1 MIVDE
6 AEARA
11 SEAVDLRAGRNA
23 EGAVVERNNVR
34 AAYQKVVRNDGG
46 PGYLGY
52 TMTAIAGIRLRFA
65 RESQVRLQRRVRELL
80 RQGTGRS
87 LKHTIEVLNPVLRGW
102 ASYFRL
108 SESRR
113 PWEELDGWIRRR
125 LRGLIWQQAK
135 TRQRRTEMLRR
146 RGLSVVRAWHS
157 ARNGHGSW
165 WNAGASHMNEA
176 FPKAF
181 FDKAGLLSLT
191 DTVHYLQRLA

>member
-23 EGAVVERNNVR
+23 EGDVHGAETITAATGQTKAEMARLMEAVVERNNVR

-52 TMTAIAGIRLRFA
+52 TMTTIAGIRLRFA
-65 RESQVRLQRRVRELL
+65 RESQARLQGRVRELL
-80 RQGTGRS
+80 RQRTGRS

-108 SESRR
+108 SERRR

-146 RGLSVVRAWHS
+146 EGYRWCVPGTRPETDMVRGGMREPA
-157 ARNGHGSW
+157 
-165 WNAGASHMNEA
+165 
-176 FPKAF
+176 
-181 FDKAGLLSLT
+181 T
-191 DTVHYLQRLA
+191 